1 VCFMCEYES
10 SYVYSYVCVKTSF
23 LDDQLVRWFHFSI
36 FGTLSQECCGKT
48 GQEMESCDFSDQTC
62 VNWSFDH
69 CSQSLFLPVVECC
82 PKSREDHVV
91 IDLIRMIHGLV
102 LTSHFQDQLVW
113 TNSCT

>member
-1 VCFMCEYES
+1 MESEPSAQTFMFRGRPIPLCDSEGVKMQLYWHVENPTERFCRWIVVCFMCEHES

-62 VNWSFDH
+62 VNGS
-69 CSQSLFLPVVECC
+69 VNV
-82 PKSREDHVV
+82 
-91 IDLIRMIHGLV
+91 
-102 LTSHFQDQLVW
+102 
-113 TNSCT
+113 